1 MIDERDIRETLRR
14 RAGAI
19 SAVPTDPPAAIRRA
33 RRRLMLT
40 LGVTSAAGLLLV
52 VGAVA
57 AASSLLRATEPTPAV
72 PPTEEAFVGVW
83 TSVDAEGNARLL
95 HVRGPVDGSGPDH
108 EIHLYVD
115 DAAACGGG
123 VATGSGIGAVAD
135 EQMTITSQTLT
146 CADGTPI
153 DVDDVRLDYDRQRDA
168 LVDSL
173 GASWIRPLAHA
184 RDPDPQSS
192 GGPDAGIWPQ
202 STVEEAVEAQRL
214 ADAGDP
220 RYTWQRDDHGGGVTD
235 GQQVALAFVDERLG
249 LDYLDYFEPAV
260 PGRGA
265 YGAFITF
272 TFALCEPGPN
282 PAYPSMPDCAPAD
295 GDRFSA
301 IDVTVEQLARGGPRG
316 IWVVTGWGSS
326 DFRQAAPPSG
336 DEVRRLFESYLGA
349 RLAGSGAEAYLTS
362 SSAGYWEDRLYLYT
376 TSGGSPF
383 VGFEIDV
390 SEPEWPSGWVYA
402 TVRLTARDGT
412 VVEES
417 DYRVGPEEI
426 ASGEIGFPY
435 FFTVEEIEAP

>member
-1 MIDERDIRETLRR
+1 MIDERDVRETLRR

-33 RRRLMLT
+33 RRRLTLT
-40 LGVTSAAGLLLV
+40 LGLTSAASLLLV

-72 PPTEEAFVGVW
+72 PPAEEAFVGVW
-83 TSVDAEGNARLL
+83 TSVDADGNARLL

-108 EIHLYVD
+108 EVHLYVD
-115 DAAACGGG
+115 DAVACGGG
-123 VATGSGIGAVAD
+123 VATGTGIGAVAD
-135 EQMTITSQTLT
+135 ERMTITTQSLT
-146 CADGTPI
+146 CSDGTTI
-153 DVDDVRLDYDRQRDA
+153 EVDDVWLALDPGRGA

-173 GASWIRPLAHA
+173 GASWVRPLAHA

-202 STVEEAVEAQRL
+202 TTVADAIEAQRL

-220 RYTWQRDDHGGGVTD
+220 RSTWQREE
-235 GQQVALAFVDERLG
+235 QQVALAFVDEQLG
-249 LDYLDYFEPAV
+249 LDYLDYFELGV

-265 YGAFITF
+265 YGAVITF

-326 DFRQAAPPSG
+326 DFRQAVPPTR
-336 DEVRRLFESYLGA
+336 DEVRRLFESYLEA

-362 SSAGYWEDRLYLYT
+362 SSAGYSEDQLHLYT
-376 TSGGSPF
+376 SSGGSPF

-390 SEPEWPSGWVYA
+390 FDSEPEWPSGGVYA

-417 DYRVGPEEI
+417 YYRVGPEEI